1 MPKNGM
7 TGIFPCCW
15 NTLFGFGEYDICFPV
30 GVLAAIYMSEYV
42 KDGWPKKLL
51 SK

>member
-1 MPKNGM
+1 M
-7 TGIFPCCW
+7 IFV
-15 NTLFGFGEYDICFPV
+15 FPV

-42 KDGWPKKLL
+42 KDSWPKKKLL

>member
-7 TGIFPCCW
+7 TEGEFSCYW

-42 KDGWPKKLL
+42 RWLA
-51 SK
+51 

>member
-1 MPKNGM
+1 M
-7 TGIFPCCW
+7 IFA
-15 NTLFGFGEYDICFPV
+15 FPV

-42 KDGWPKKLL
+42 KAAGLKKLL